1 MSRRGK
7 WFIAEKCGRSEPT
20 PCQSCRTSARPTP
33 ATARTPRPARTGR
46 SRPAEP
52 AWDPSR
58 ACPWRGLG
66 TRSTRSAGRRSWF
79 GMPEDPIGTQPRRM
93 YANQHEVS
101 SSAQT
106 QHTVTAH
113 STAHSHSTQHTAHT
127 AHSTVTAHSHSA
139 VTARSIEQRVME
151 TARHGTAVT
160 ALVEASEERWVK
172 LPSKVTVPTA
182 PGRTASPMSSRSQ
195 TSATH
200 RRICCANRET
210 QSRGENGFVFC
221 LSCDRTWRRCG
232 LRKTWCAGDQGRG
245 SAVPRGGGDLRRVGC
260 KQKACWVG

>member
-113 STAHSHSTQHTAHT
+113 STAHSHSTQHTAHST
-127 AHSTVTAHSHSA
+127 QHSYSTQSQRSHSTKYRAACDGDRATRHCGDGAGGSERIKKGQIAVKSYCTNSA
-139 VTARSIEQRVME
+139 GSDRITHVFAQPNISD
-151 TARHGTAVT
+151 
-160 ALVEASEERWVK
+160 
-172 LPSKVTVPTA
+172 A
-182 PGRTASPMSSRSQ
+182 PPYLL
-195 TSATH
+195 
-200 RRICCANRET
+200 C
-210 QSRGENGFVFC
+210 QSRDPESGGKWIC
-221 LSCDRTWRRCG
+221 LLSKLRSYVAALWSPQNLVCRRSGARVSSSEGRRRSTSC
-232 LRKTWCAGDQGRG
+232 
-245 SAVPRGGGDLRRVGC
+245 RV
-260 KQKACWVG
+260 